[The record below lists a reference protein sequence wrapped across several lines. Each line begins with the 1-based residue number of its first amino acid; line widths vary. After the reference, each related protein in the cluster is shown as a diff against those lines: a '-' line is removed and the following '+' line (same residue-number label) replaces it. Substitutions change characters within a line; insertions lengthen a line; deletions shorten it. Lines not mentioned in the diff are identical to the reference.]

1 MVLTATQTKGGRDGL
16 GQCLVP
22 ENIKDGEKKV
32 MFNRRRHINDHIWS
46 IAFLKPLFL
55 MEYTRVMQDYCK
67 AVILCISLQQETS
80 GNEMYSN
87 NNSNLFL
94 ALYVPVRF
102 DLLVLPSQPWD
113 MAGWKHQASKHH
125 YKSFAMFKS
134 L

>member
-1 MVLTATQTKGGRDGL
+1 
-16 GQCLVP
+16 
-22 ENIKDGEKKV
+22 

-67 AVILCISLQQETS
+67 AVILGISLQQEDS
-80 GNEMYSN
+80 VNHCLEMKCTVTIILIY
-87 NNSNLFL
+87 L

-113 MAGWKHQASKHH
+113 MAEWKHQASKHH